1 MENVDLRDFYDH
13 DFVPAIRCDGWPSQ
27 AKEWRSRQRKSGWPS
42 TNLINQCM
50 LSECHVVPVGHK
62 MSSRYKKGKEWRLS
76 FTCASL
82 KLVHSLSL
90 KQRQAFILCKL
101 LIKETIAKLLINKPS
116 LQHIKLISSYE
127 IQTSFFWLCEE
138 KMTWGGIFEDMSDI
152 IRKLLYFCRQ
162 KYLPDYF
169 ISDKNIFET
178 ISQQSLEICIHTI
191 QSNLVDG
198 NVLKILNN
206 CFVSCYSDVIE
217 YDLNKVPLIKTVML
231 EVTRFTETC
240 MPSYR
245 LYILCIIQMLF
256 DALSAAFSNA
266 NNSDTY
272 IEIDP
277 IYVNLKLTQ
286 DLLLRRL
293 KIDSFFDL
301 GFITELY
308 QTRNLKNTSTHI
320 PGECDDIPDVN
331 ISTIYSEE
339 DTTASLQSFVEI
351 VSDIVD
357 DILNSLSMD
366 FVFNN
371 LEMDYWVVAVYLL
384 GVHCINAGLAYQARK
399 EVIDL
404 ESLVEANTDKPH
416 IVETLIS
423 SYGTIEVL
431 KETSAKCQ
439 QEVAEWFDLY
449 VMFAQCGLGL
459 YYHICERY
467 NLENVMT
474 FSCRAE
480 EIAVSCAKSFQ
491 RLIPEIFDDEMLGT
505 PALRNRIQLL
515 FNEKF
520 DKLNL

>member
-1 MENVDLRDFYDH
+1 
-13 DFVPAIRCDGWPSQ
+13 
-27 AKEWRSRQRKSGWPS
+27 
-42 TNLINQCM
+42 
-50 LSECHVVPVGHK
+50 
-62 MSSRYKKGKEWRLS
+62 
-76 FTCASL
+76 
-82 KLVHSLSL
+82 
-90 KQRQAFILCKL
+90 
-101 LIKETIAKLLINKPS
+101 
-116 LQHIKLISSYE
+116 
-127 IQTSFFWLCEE
+127 
-138 KMTWGGIFEDMSDI
+138 
-152 IRKLLYFCRQ
+152 
-162 KYLPDYF
+162 
-169 ISDKNIFET
+169 
-178 ISQQSLEICIHTI
+178 
-191 QSNLVDG
+191 
-198 NVLKILNN
+198 
-206 CFVSCYSDVIE
+206 
-217 YDLNKVPLIKTVML
+217 
-231 EVTRFTETC
+231 
-240 MPSYR
+240 
-245 LYILCIIQMLF
+245 MLF

-339 DTTASLQSFVEI
+339 DTTATLQSFVEI

>member
-101 LIKETIAKLLINKPS
+101 LIKETIAKLLISKPS

-138 KMTWGGIFEDMSDI
+138 KMTWGDIFEDMSDI

-178 ISQQSLEICIHTI
+178 ISKQSLEICIHTI

-217 YDLNKVPLIKTVML
+217 YDLPKVPLIKTVML

-286 DLLLRRL
+286 DLFLRRL

-339 DTTASLQSFVEI
+339 DTTATLQSFVEI

-371 LEMDYWVVAVYLL
+371 LEIDYWVVVVYLL

-474 FSCRAE
+474 FSCRVE